1 MVPTD
6 ARRKTMNESWKG
18 MTREQLYRLIEN
30 CSKNWLAMDGVW
42 FQSVESRLGM
52 DEAMKHD
59 AAIWQRFTRIEA
71 RRAKDFLG
79 LPDRSGLEGLEKA
92 LNLRMYANMCADSAR
107 MEDGALIY
115 TLYDCR
121 VQHAR
126 TSKGMPMHPCKSIG
140 EIEYSG
146 FAEVID
152 DRIRCECISC
162 FPDVT
167 DPGCSCSWRFTL
179 EEHHA

>member
-1 MVPTD
+1 
-6 ARRKTMNESWKG
+6 MNESWKG

-59 AAIWQRFTRIEA
+59 AAIWERFTRIEA